1 MIKKNKLQES
11 TMLYYHKI
19 LLLIVIS
26 VLFIRCSSDK
36 YLTLSVTNR
45 AEIKIT
51 DALVEVP
58 IDSKE
63 QNVILII
70 DGTEIPNQVIDKNDQ
85 QVVKFVT
92 DFNPNESKVFR
103 IEETSDEKSTR
114 YKARTYSELS
124 MKTNNVYFDK
134 RFRGNKFENVTYLK
148 VPSIHTDHD
157 ALFKYEGPG
166 WESEKVGYRFY
177 LDWRNATD
185 IFGKKYDKMI
195 LDQVGTH
202 DTVAKDDSYHSM
214 QEWGMDIFK
223 VGNSLGIGSIGM
235 WADEKVNMVSKTDS
249 VICSI
254 PYTGPIEAKVNTKY
268 FGWRVGD
275 NKYDLNSSFSI
286 SAGSRLTKCELEI
299 SENAE
304 NIVTGLAKYKG
315 TDLMKSNY
323 KTGWNYL
330 ALYGNQTLVN
340 KNDKLGI
347 VVFYNA
353 DDLLELSE
361 DELSYIVKLKPNNG
375 NVTYYFAA
383 AWEQEENGI
392 KNITEFKKYL
402 DETLNTLNNPLIVEI
417 K

>member
-1 MIKKNKLQES
+1 
-11 TMLYYHKI
+11 ML
-19 LLLIVIS
+19 
-26 VLFIRCSSDK
+26 
-36 YLTLSVTNR
+36 NN
-45 AEIKIT
+45 IKIIVALVASLVIAGCSGKPADYIMVSNPT
-51 DALVEVP
+51 NLNLNDALVETTLDTKYGNVS
-58 IDSKE
+58 IKFEGKE
-63 QNVILII
+63 IPFQII
-70 DGTEIPNQVIDKNDQ
+70 DENKQRII
-85 QVVKFVT
+85 KFVT
-92 DFNPNESKVFR
+92 DLSPNQTKEIKIEKDTSHKNKVFNP
-103 IEETSDEKSTR
+103 
-114 YKARTYSELS
+114 RTYAELS
-124 MKTNNVYFDK
+124 MKEGNVYYDK
-134 RFRGNKFENVTYLK
+134 RFRGDKFVKVSFLK
-148 VPSIHTDHD
+148 VPAIHTDHD

-185 IFGKKYDKMI
+185 IFGKKKNQLI

-214 QEWGMDIFK
+214 QDWGMDIFK

-235 WADEKVNMVSKTDS
+235 WADDKVNMVSKTDS
-249 VICSI
+249 VVCSI

-268 FGWRVGD
+268 FGWQVGG

-304 NIVTGLAKYKG
+304 NVVTGLAKYKG
-315 TDLMKSNY
+315 SDLMKSNF

-340 KNDKLGI
+340 ENDKLGI
-347 VVFYNA
+347 VVFYKA
-353 DDLLELSE
+353 EDLLELLE
-361 DELSYIVKLKPNNG
+361 DALSYIVKIKPREG
-375 NVTYYFAA
+375 KITYYFAA

-392 KNITEFKKYL
+392 KSIAEFKKYL
-402 DETLNTLNNPLIVEI
+402 DETLITLNNPVIVEI